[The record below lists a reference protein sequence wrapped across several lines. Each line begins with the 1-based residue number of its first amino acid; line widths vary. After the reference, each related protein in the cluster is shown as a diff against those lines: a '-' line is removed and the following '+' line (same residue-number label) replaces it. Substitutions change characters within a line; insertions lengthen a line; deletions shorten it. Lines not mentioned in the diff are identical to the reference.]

1 MNLVLLLLV
10 TANAA
15 AVDRTLTGPNT
26 NEENTADVENTK
38 MPGVGDRSHTNSGS
52 NNNNDKINTEITQE
66 TNKKE
71 NKEENKTTNSYNV
84 IIPIIILIA
93 VIIGVFVIL
102 MKKGYLQWPHY
113 PAAELPIDE
122 PDVLEQIEVPAPNPP
137 TKSVLV
143 LGEKQSGKS
152 ALCNVLAGK
161 EAESDEFP
169 VGRDKTKTC
178 TVKEVSFKN
187 SESESLTIN
196 LIDTVGLEGGE
207 NRELDKNNLNILR
220 KELIQHCEYIDMLII
235 TLDGKPS
242 RISKSFRSI
251 LESVKVMFGKDF
263 WKQTVII
270 FTHVKMEEEEIEDRK
285 QRNNNKTDDEIAR
298 DKIDVMGKEYFP
310 KIEDVKYLFINSFLD
325 VENNDAHE
333 RDAFKNSKDE
343 LWKILDRSDIKIE
356 TKQIREV

>member
-1 MNLVLLLLV
+1 MGVRPRPSHSQQVYIQREDKRGNKLRIKLGPPILEFEMNLVLLLLV

-84 IIPIIILIA
+84 IIPI
-93 VIIGVFVIL
+93 VIL

-143 LGEKQSGKS
+143 LGEKQSGK
-152 ALCNVLAGK
+152 
-161 EAESDEFP
+161 
-169 VGRDKTKTC
+169 
-178 TVKEVSFKN
+178 
-187 SESESLTIN
+187 
-196 LIDTVGLEGGE
+196 
-207 NRELDKNNLNILR
+207 
-220 KELIQHCEYIDMLII
+220 
-235 TLDGKPS
+235 
-242 RISKSFRSI
+242 
-251 LESVKVMFGKDF
+251 
-263 WKQTVII
+263 
-270 FTHVKMEEEEIEDRK
+270 
-285 QRNNNKTDDEIAR
+285 
-298 DKIDVMGKEYFP
+298 
-310 KIEDVKYLFINSFLD
+310 
-325 VENNDAHE
+325 
-333 RDAFKNSKDE
+333 
-343 LWKILDRSDIKIE
+343 
-356 TKQIREV
+356 